1 MWNWLNLIVFRKFQ
15 VIWNQLREDR
25 LLVGVEFVEFFAFN
39 LESYFYAC
47 FFKPNFLKVYL
58 P

>member
-15 VIWNQLREDR
+15 VIWNQLREGR
-25 LLVGVEFVEFFAFN
+25 LLIGVGFFAFN

-47 FFKPNFLKVYL
+47 FFKLNFLKVYL
-58 P
+58 S